1 MSVNIDLSGKTALIT
16 GATRGI
22 GKAIADN
29 FIEVGAK
36 VILTGTKQNEID
48 NLNSENKN
56 QAVKW
61 LMADFSTF
69 DSIES
74 FINELIFFKSIDI
87 CINNAGINII
97 KPLSEISNQ
106 EYILRT
112 SLDII
117 SNYFSCGGYFFSN
130 ALEYIKNFHKYEEM
144 QIAGEFFISNVIDI
158 MIDDNHV
165 FHPKECT
172 NLKDWG
178 TFEDWINYK
187 KSKSC
192 YFFDIDGVIYE
203 NGSEFWEPK
212 WGENK
217 VLLSA
222 KNKINELFNSG
233 NQIILTT
240 SRPEKFRNITIQQ
253 LKKDQVQYHQLVMG
267 VFHGTRYLINDY
279 SNSNPYPVAKSIN
292 TKRNSCDFIKMID

>member
-1 MSVNIDLSGKTALIT
+1 VSVNIDLSGKTALIT

-106 EYILRT
+106 EYERLMSVNLTAPFSIIQSLVPKMKKQCFGRIVNIASIWSQITKPERSLYTTSKTGIVGFTRSMAVEYAADNILVNAVSPGFTRT
-112 SLDII
+112 ELTEQSLSADEM
-117 SNYFSCGGYFFSN
+117 N
-130 ALEYIKNFHKYEEM
+130 ALAEQIPLQRFADPNEIAQTVLFLCSNLNTYITGQN
-144 QIAGEFFISNVIDI
+144 IV
-158 MIDDNHV
+158 V
-165 FHPKECT
+165 
-172 NLKDWG
+172 
-178 TFEDWINYK
+178 
-187 KSKSC
+187 
-192 YFFDIDGVIYE
+192 DG
-203 NGSEFWEPK
+203 GF
-212 WGENK
+212 
-217 VLLSA
+217 
-222 KNKINELFNSG
+222 
-233 NQIILTT
+233 T
-240 SRPEKFRNITIQQ
+240 
-253 LKKDQVQYHQLVMG
+253 LV
-267 VFHGTRYLINDY
+267 
-279 SNSNPYPVAKSIN
+279 
-292 TKRNSCDFIKMID
+292 